1 MTTLKLLILLV
12 ALSTISSRIT
22 SKDTYPK
29 RTSIKGLQPDGQDTN
44 QIIGNQVHGVAFN
57 FVWAF
62 WQPSKKTS
70 WASGEVKYNGY
81 CFKVDK
87 STASQVKTYSD
98 NGVVVT
104 GVFYGVPSWAR
115 RNCPA
120 GAAVSDI
127 FCAPKDANAVDYGR
141 FVGFIANYFNGQQA
155 HGRVADFVIHN
166 EVNSPSWYNVG
177 CSGTTC
183 KKSKLDEWVTTY
195 SKSYNK
201 WIYEYKTISLRII
214 PTVKD
219 GLKNHWLDML
229 IHSKV
234 RR

>member
-29 RTSIKGLQPDGQDTN
+29 RTSVKGLQPDGQDTN

-81 CFKVDK
+81 CFQVDK

-104 GVFYGVPSWAR
+104 GVF
-115 RNCPA
+115 
-120 GAAVSDI
+120 
-127 FCAPKDANAVDYGR
+127 
-141 FVGFIANYFNGQQA
+141 
-155 HGRVADFVIHN
+155 
-166 EVNSPSWYNVG
+166 
-177 CSGTTC
+177 
-183 KKSKLDEWVTTY
+183 
-195 SKSYNK
+195 
-201 WIYEYKTISLRII
+201 
-214 PTVKD
+214 
-219 GLKNHWLDML
+219 
-229 IHSKV
+229 
-234 RR
+234 